1 MFSQVSVSHSVHNRP
16 HGYSVTAHPSY
27 GAVGMHPTG
36 MLSCLVMILSSQ
48 RYSTFQNYVRKP
60 EPNVTF
66 PIIFVGKGVYPLDK
80 GNR

>member
-16 HGYSVTAHPSY
+16 HGYSVTVHPSY

-48 RYSTFQNYVRKP
+48 RYNTFQNYVRKP
-60 EPNVTF
+60 EL
-66 PIIFVGKGVYPLDK
+66 PIIFVENGVYPLDK
-80 GNR
+80 